1 MRPRI
6 LSLAVL
12 GALAAT
18 PPVAAQD
25 KVLKFA
31 AFPPPQGALIADV
44 LEPWVKAVNADLKGV
59 AEVKLFPGGSLGRN
73 PVQQYKLAMDK
84 VAEIAYIVHGYT
96 PGQFPDATIFELP
109 FLVDNSLEG
118 SVGHWRMHERG
129 LMRGYGDA
137 KLLGLFSIPPQSLQ
151 TTFPVKTL
159 DDLKGR
165 KIRAAGPFQSAS
177 LEVLGA
183 TPVSGITVAQVAESV
198 SRGVIDGTLSDWN
211 GMYAFRLVGVT
222 KHHFEVPLGTAAA
235 GVVMNKEVYDAL
247 PANARAAID
256 KHSGL
261 VLSRKHGVE
270 FDARYTENIER
281 TKKDSSHSFVFPSA
295 ADRRAIAAR
304 LKPVT
309 EKWIKENPEGQKR
322 YNALVAIV
330 EDIRKG
336 R

>member
-1 MRPRI
+1 
-6 LSLAVL
+6 
-12 GALAAT
+12 
-18 PPVAAQD
+18 
-25 KVLKFA
+25 
-31 AFPPPQGALIADV
+31 
-44 LEPWVKAVNADLKGV
+44 
-59 AEVKLFPGGSLGRN
+59 
-73 PVQQYKLAMDK
+73 
-84 VAEIAYIVHGYT
+84 
-96 PGQFPDATIFELP
+96 
-109 FLVDNSLEG
+109 
-118 SVGHWRMHERG
+118 
-129 LMRGYGDA
+129 MRGYDEA
-137 KLLGLFSIPPQSLQ
+137 KMLGLFTLPPQSIQ
-151 TTFPVKTL
+151 TTFPIKTV

-198 SRGVIDGTLSDWN
+198 SRGVVEGTLSDWN

-235 GVVMNKEVYDAL
+235 GVVMNKEAYNAL

-261 VLSRKHGVE
+261 ALSRKHGVE

-281 TKKDSSHSFVFPSA
+281 AKKDPSHSFVFPSA

-304 LKPVT
+304 LKPIT
-309 EKWIKENPEGQKR
+309 ENWIKENPEGKKR
-322 YNALVAIV
+322 SDALVAIV